1 MCFLSLPYSRHP
13 NRGLGFMRKRNW
25 LTRRWMVGRKERS
38 WEAQVLKAVHVE
50 AAEKIDAT
58 SSFAMMVARS
68 AGGRS
73 SRLFARVWPV
83 AISGLATGFF
93 ELLPISSSLVI
104 FCRLY
109 RTCWFESCRRV
120 CFDFPHVADF
130 YWQYY
135 IIKNNLNYII
145 LENCLEY
152 YICLRLPT
160 IINEIIKLLY
170 PCWMKS

>member
-1 MCFLSLPYSRHP
+1 
-13 NRGLGFMRKRNW
+13 
-25 LTRRWMVGRKERS
+25 
-38 WEAQVLKAVHVE
+38 
-50 AAEKIDAT
+50 
-58 SSFAMMVARS
+58 
-68 AGGRS
+68 
-73 SRLFARVWPV
+73 
-83 AISGLATGFF
+83 
-93 ELLPISSSLVI
+93 
-104 FCRLY
+104 
-109 RTCWFESCRRV
+109 V

-170 PCWMKS
+170 PC